1 MKKNTQFLPVVIFFA
16 VVSLLFFISGSWLTE
31 QGFNQATL
39 LGGNV
44 FLFVLTAISFLL
56 LRKAIASSSPQI
68 FVRYFYLS
76 FTIKF
81 FLVAIVALIYGRMAA
96 QVSRTSIIV
105 CMVLYIVYTFIE
117 MRILLK
123 AGKK

>member
-1 MKKNTQFLPVVIFFA
+1 MQFLPVVIFFA
-16 VVSLLFFISGSWLTE
+16 VVSLLFFVSGPWLTE
-31 QGFNQATL
+31 QGFNQSTL
-39 LGGNV
+39 LIGNF
-44 FLFVLTAISFLL
+44 FLFVLTVISFLL

-68 FVRYFYLS
+68 FVRHFYLS